1 MDAVIISFIQHAC
14 DQLMERLKPF
24 QEAAPDAGWEGWV
37 RYCPLHTTRQVTIY
51 YRLFKH
57 T

>member
-1 MDAVIISFIQHAC
+1 MDTVVISFIQHAC

-37 RYCPLHTTRQVTIY
+37 RYCPSHTT
-51 YRLFKH
+51 
-57 T
+57 